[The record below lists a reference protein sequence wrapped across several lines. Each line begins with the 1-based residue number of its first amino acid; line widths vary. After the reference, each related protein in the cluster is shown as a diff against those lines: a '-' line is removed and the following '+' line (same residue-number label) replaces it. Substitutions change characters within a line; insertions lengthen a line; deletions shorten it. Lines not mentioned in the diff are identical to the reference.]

1 MDVEREVVL
10 VLLDILWF
18 LESFLVVITGRAGV
32 YAMDR
37 MKCSDDD
44 YVNFFFGL
52 LIGWGVGGLLVYIY
66 FELILGLR
74 SAPPSIIPGVFGAI
88 AGSIAIEL
96 IIRFRGKGSSEG
108 SR

>member
-1 MDVEREVVL
+1 MDVEKEVVL
-10 VLLDILWF
+10 VLLDILRF
-18 LESFLVVITGRAGV
+18 LEGFLIGVALRAGV

-44 YVNFFFGL
+44 FVNEFFGL
-52 LIGWGVGGLLVYIY
+52 LIGWGVGALLAYIY

-74 SAPPSIIPGVFGAI
+74 SAPPSIIPSIFGTL

-96 IIRFRGKGSSEG
+96 IIRFRGKDGSEG